1 MVRLPT
7 AALFLALLLAP
18 GCRIEDHTPTG
29 SRRDEDAVQAL
40 VAGYARTLS
49 GRDWKGARALF
60 WADASYAG
68 PMIPGPGDSHQAVPI
83 DLAINTIA
91 RRVDGLDA
99 QRFDV
104 RILRADIRQ
113 DGDLAAVW
121 LTTRRRI
128 PIAGAVAE
136 GDWVEHLVLRRI
148 AGEWRILSVT
158 ARSAPRPA
166 PPDDR

>member
-1 MVRLPT
+1 MARLSI
-7 AALFLALLLAP
+7 AALFVGLLLAP
-18 GCRIEDHTPTG
+18 ACRIEDHTPTG
-29 SRRDEDAVQAL
+29 SRRDEEAVQAL

-49 GRDWKGARALF
+49 DRDWKGARALF

-68 PMIPGPGDSHQAVPI
+68 PIVPPRGDVHQAVPI

-91 RRVDGLDA
+91 RRVEGLDA

-104 RILRADIRQ
+104 RILRADVRQ

-121 LTTRRRI
+121 VTTRRRI
-128 PIAGAVAE
+128 PVAGDVVE

-148 AGEWRILSVT
+148 EGEWRILSVT

-166 PPDDR
+166 PHDAR

>member
-1 MVRLPT
+1 MARLPT

-18 GCRIEDHTPTG
+18 ACRIEDHTPTG

-49 GRDWKGARALF
+49 ARDWKGARALF

-68 PMIPGPGDSHQAVPI
+68 PMIPGPGDAHQAVPI
-83 DLAINTIA
+83 DLAINTVA
-91 RRVDGLDA
+91 RRVDGLDPS
-99 QRFDV
+99 RFDV

-166 PPDDR
+166 SRDAR

>member
-1 MVRLPT
+1 MARLPT
-7 AALFLALLLAP
+7 AALLLVLLLAAA
-18 GCRIEDHTPTG
+18 CQIEDHTPSG
-29 SRRDEDAVQAL
+29 SRHDEEAVQAL

-49 GRDWKGARALF
+49 SRDWKGARALF

-68 PMIPGPGDSHQAVPI
+68 PMIPGPGNSHQAVPI

-99 QRFDV
+99 RRFDV
-104 RILRADIRQ
+104 RILRADLRQ

-121 LTTRRRI
+121 VTTHRLI
-128 PIAGAVAE
+128 PVAGSVAE

-148 AGEWRILSVT
+148 AGEWRILSVA
-158 ARSAPRPA
+158 ARSQPRPSPHDA
-166 PPDDR
+166 R